1 MITYGVFHLFSSFRR
16 YIITLIY
23 QYSIAT
29 YYDAFLQVFR
39 NVVEVHFSII
49 PISSFFLNLS
59 VLSHKYMYFF
69 VGVVFYLTFYLTV
82 YVLNYANLN
91 NSIAFC

>member
-1 MITYGVFHLFSSFRR
+1 VILWLVYMYIVISLNIANLNDYLRSYLFSSFRR

-39 NVVEVHFSII
+39 NVVEVHFSI
-49 PISSFFLNLS
+49 
-59 VLSHKYMYFF
+59 
-69 VGVVFYLTFYLTV
+69 
-82 YVLNYANLN
+82 
-91 NSIAFC
+91 